1 MTTTESTRTTVRR
14 DVATATV
21 VGILVVAAWLAV
33 VVGVVTGVR
42 GVLDG
47 AAAVPVAMGPS
58 APAWS
63 EVVVPC
69 VEGDGCEPST
79 SADVWPS
86 GEPLPAQPTGP
97 LVLNMLDADP
107 LTAALAG
114 VPGWLGLVAGGAVAL
129 LLLPVLRATAAGRP
143 FTAGGAGRLTVAA
156 SVVAGAWL
164 FAVVLPALAAPRV
177 VALGEQSTLSNG
189 VRTWD
194 LPSGWLV
201 PDVHVTWWPL
211 LVALLLG
218 ALAAAAARG
227 ARLAADTDGLV

>member
-1 MTTTESTRTTVRR
+1 MTTTGSTGTTVRR

-21 VGILVVAAWLAV
+21 VGIVVVAAWLAV
-33 VVGVVTGVR
+33 VVGVVAGVR

-69 VEGDGCEPST
+69 VEGDGCEPSV

-86 GEPLPAQPTGP
+86 GEPLPAQPSGP
-97 LVLNMLDADP
+97 LRLWVLDADP

-114 VPGWLGLVAGGAVAL
+114 VPDWLGLVTGGVVTL

-143 FTAGGAGRLTVAA
+143 FAAGGARRLTVAA
-156 SVVAGAWL
+156 AVVAGAWL
-164 FAVVLPALAAPRV
+164 LALALPALAGPRV
-177 VALGEQSTLSNG
+177 VALSEQAPLSDG

-211 LVALLLG
+211 LVTLLLG

-227 ARLAADTDGLV
+227 ARLAANTEGLV